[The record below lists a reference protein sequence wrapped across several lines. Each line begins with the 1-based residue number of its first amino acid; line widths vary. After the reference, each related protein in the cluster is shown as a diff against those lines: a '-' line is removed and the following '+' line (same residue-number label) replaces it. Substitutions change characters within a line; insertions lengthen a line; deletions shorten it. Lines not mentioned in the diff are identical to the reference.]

1 MLVSGNNAVF
11 GNNAAVFGNNAAVFD
26 DNADNKRFGL
36 RLMALT
42 IGIIL
47 IINVTVGSLCSLRIG
62 IHIKLRL
69 QICSSNSN

>member
-36 RLMALT
+36 RLMALVLSCA
-42 IGIIL
+42 IL
-47 IINVTVGSLCSLRIG
+47 AD
-62 IHIKLRL
+62 
-69 QICSSNSN
+69 